1 MNEIWKCLL
10 IYQFNI
16 WNCCM
21 NHIII
26 YLWIH
31 ALLFDRFNCM
41 HINIYENMHSNLIN
55 LIACI
60 YRYIHI
66 LHGKILDLFAY
77 IVKGIC
83 DICLKDILIM
93 LLIIDLMCYF
103 KVLTYGCFPLQQY
116 TRFSFFFA
124 LLDSIY
130 QSVILYWV
138 SHFVSIRNSILSSAW
153 SLYIV

>member
-31 ALLFDRFNCM
+31 ALLFDYRFNCM

-60 YRYIHI
+60 YRYIRI

-93 LLIIDLMCYF
+93 LLIIDLMCYI
-103 KVLTYGCFPLQQY
+103 KVLTYGVFPCSNIL
-116 TRFSFFFA
+116 A
-124 LLDSIY
+124 
-130 QSVILYWV
+130 SVSSSLCWTPFIRV
-138 SHFVSIRNSILSSAW
+138 SSCTGSPIS
-153 SLYIV
+153 